1 MMEYLGNFKELIP
14 DGLIDDL
21 IKFEYQDSVLEPLA
35 NDNRIKLPEQFG
47 KNLLT
52 WYSRFGPGE
61 GVPFHRDSNDEFL
74 ESPTDTIARYVLFLQ
89 DWIPGHIFLYQDKKM
104 LTDYKAGDLFLY
116 KDPNVLHAAC
126 NLSNSVR
133 VTYQILAKIN
143 EEKI

>member
-1 MMEYLGNFKELIP
+1 MKYLGNFKELIP

-35 NDNRIKLPEQFG
+35 NDNRIKLPEHFG

-61 GVPFHRDSNDEFL
+61 GVPLHRDSNNEFL

-89 DWIPGHIFLYQDKKM
+89 DWIPGHIFLYQDKNI

-116 KDPNVLHAAC
+116 SDPYEIHAAC

-133 VTYQILAKIN
+133 ITYQILAKIN
-143 EEKI
+143 EKTI